1 MLQPLPKST
10 MSDLVQ
16 LFTLPHYSRLLLSPW
31 RNAEEQLGK
40 QGCREEGGVC
50 RGVISCSLQQCPQWC
65 SWGTEWRVVR
75 FLPTPALNLRALML
89 CPELELGSV
98 ALAWGLVL
106 PVKGT
111 WKGFSPTS
119 MCSFRLADGP
129 LRPLSHGICPSLCIS
144 PWTEK
149 GLGYL
154 RTNFVNSLQLLT
166 LLAVGRTPS
175 GHRPHH
181 W

>member
-1 MLQPLPKST
+1 MQGCHLMQPST
-10 MSDLVQ
+10 VSPVVQ
-16 LFTLPHYSRLLLSPW
+16 LGNQVEGCSFPPNTSTEESQGIDVVPRTRTGLSG
-31 RNAEEQLGK
+31 LG
-40 QGCREEGGVC
+40 
-50 RGVISCSLQQCPQWC
+50 L
-65 SWGTEWRVVR
+65 GTC
-75 FLPTPALNLRALML
+75 T
-89 CPELELGSV
+89 
-98 ALAWGLVL
+98 

-111 WKGFSPTS
+111 WEGFSPTS

-144 PWTEK
+144 PWTDK

-175 GHRPHH
+175 GHRPDH